1 MVRSKEKGGK
11 SHHQENHEKL
21 RKPDPENEGRES
33 LHEPEGT
40 PEVREQEIIKKLE
53 EKEKESAGHYDRY
66 LRAAADLEN
75 YKKRMARD
83 HADLVKYGNE
93 KLVKDL
99 MPILDSLDRALKQTN
114 DASAEVQAFS
124 DGLKLIEAQFM
135 ACLQKHGVEKIEA
148 RGKDFDPNFHQAVMM
163 IESEDFEDNKVIEEF
178 ETGYLLNGR
187 LLKPAK
193 VSVSKRAV
201 KSVEAADRG

>member
-1 MVRSKEKGGK
+1 MVKSKEKGGK
-11 SHHQENHEKL
+11 GHPHEHPEKL
-21 RKPDPENEGRES
+21 HKPEPGSEGG
-33 LHEPEGT
+33 EPAYEMEET
-40 PEVREQEIIKKLE
+40 PEVKDQEVLKKLE
-53 EKEKESAGHYDRY
+53 EKEKESAAHYDKY

-75 YKKRMARD
+75 YKKRMARE

-93 KLVKDL
+93 KLIKDL
-99 MPILDSLDRALKQTN
+99 MPLLDSLDRALKQAN
-114 DASAEVQAFS
+114 DVSAEVQAFI

-148 RGKDFDPNFHQAVMM
+148 RGKDFDPNLHQAVMM
-163 IESEDFEDNKVIEEF
+163 IESEDFEDNKVVEEF

-193 VSVSKRAV
+193 VSVSKRVIKNA
-201 KSVEAADRG
+201 EAEDRG

>member
-1 MVRSKEKGGK
+1 MVKSKDKGGK
-11 SHHQENHEKL
+11 GHPHENHG
-21 RKPDPENEGRES
+21 KPLKPEPANEGRES
-33 LHEPEGT
+33 VLEPEGT
-40 PEVREQEIIKKLE
+40 AEERGQEVLKKLE
-53 EKEKESAGHYDRY
+53 EKEKESAAHYDRY
-66 LRAAADLEN
+66 LRAVADLEN
-75 YKKRMARD
+75 YKKRIARD

-93 KLVKDL
+93 KLIRDL

-114 DASAEVQAFS
+114 DVSAEVQAFI
-124 DGLKLIEAQFM
+124 DGLKLIEAQFV

-163 IESEDFEDNKVIEEF
+163 IESEDFEDNKVVEEF

-193 VSVSKRAV
+193 VSVSKRVIKNA
-201 KSVEAADRG
+201 EAADRG

>member
-1 MVRSKEKGGK
+1 MVKSKEKGGK
-11 SHHQENHEKL
+11 NHYHEKVE
-21 RKPDPENEGRES
+21 KPVNPEPEKEGREAA
-33 LHEPEGT
+33 HEPEAAPGVKDQ
-40 PEVREQEIIKKLE
+40 EVLKTLE
-53 EKEKESAGHYDRY
+53 EKEKESAVHYDTY

-75 YKKRMARD
+75 YKKRMARE

-93 KLVKDL
+93 KLIKDL
-99 MPILDSLDRALKQTN
+99 MPILDSLDRAMKQAN
-114 DASAEVQAFS
+114 DVSAEVQAFI
-124 DGLKLIEAQFM
+124 DGLKLIEAQFV

-148 RGKDFDPNFHQAVMM
+148 RGKDFDPNLHQAVMM
-163 IESEDFEDNKVIEEF
+163 IESEDFEDNKVVEEF

-201 KSVEAADRG
+201 KGAEATDRG

>member
-1 MVRSKEKGGK
+1 MVKSKEKGGK
-11 SHHQENHEKL
+11 SHPHENHGKSH
-21 RKPDPENEGRES
+21 KP
-33 LHEPEGT
+33 EPESEGLESVYE
-40 PEVREQEIIKKLE
+40 PEVTAEEKSHEILKKLE
-53 EKEKESAGHYDRY
+53 EKEKESAVHYDRY
-66 LRAAADLEN
+66 LRAVADLEN
-75 YKKRMARD
+75 YKKRMARE

-93 KLVKDL
+93 KLIKDL

-114 DASAEVQAFS
+114 DVSAEVQAFI

-148 RGKDFDPNFHQAVMM
+148 KGKDFDPNLHQAVMM
-163 IESEDFEDNKVIEEF
+163 IESEDFEDNKVVEEF

-193 VSVSKRAV
+193 VSVSKRII
-201 KSVEAADRG
+201 KSAEAADRG